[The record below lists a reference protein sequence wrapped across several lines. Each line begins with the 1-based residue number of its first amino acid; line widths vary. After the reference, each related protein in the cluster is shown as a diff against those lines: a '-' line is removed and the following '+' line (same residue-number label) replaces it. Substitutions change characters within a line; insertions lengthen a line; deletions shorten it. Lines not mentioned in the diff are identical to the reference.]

1 MKSLTEGLNRFETQ
15 AVTGAYMKKPGTGIA
30 VVLGAIHAGPWH
42 APLAKEPV
50 ADVVSSLLDE
60 GTKSH
65 GRDEYRMLLEHDG
78 SRVAF
83 WADGRYLYFSVTASV
98 ESLERALAL
107 CFEALKEPAL
117 AGEEIR
123 QVILREAADSV
134 HKSEETRSEAS
145 RAFSR
150 LIFAPESAGYEVS
163 AKDERSHILA
173 LSDEDVRAFVRDT
186 YRGRIVVSAFAD
198 MDESVFSSLLE
209 KATGGWNVTP
219 AASGRAPAYL
229 AAPDTNR
236 TLFVPIA
243 GKESVDVFLGASLP
257 MNPHDHQFPAFKVAL
272 DLLGGGFSDHL
283 TQTIRDRDG
292 LTYGTYARIRNVR
305 DAEAMYWGAWA
316 MFGNSLFEKGLSA
329 LKKEIGV
336 FLDAGITAERLKEK
350 VIEIEGRYAVRFS
363 DMYSAANEV
372 LTGLL
377 AHGDPHAADNYLAR
391 IRELSPEEVEA
402 AAKRHIRIDA
412 IAAAGAIDEKGNLL

>member
-1 MKSLTEGLNRFETQ
+1 MKKLTEGLSRFETRSLS
-15 AVTGAYMKKPGTGIA
+15 GAYMKKPGTRIA

-42 APLAKEPV
+42 APAAKEPV

-60 GTKSH
+60 GTKSR
-65 GRDEYRMLLEHDG
+65 GRDEYRMLLERDG
-78 SRVAF
+78 SRVAY

-98 ESLERALAL
+98 ESLERTLAL

-123 QVILREAADSV
+123 QVIQREAADCV
-134 HKSEETRSEAS
+134 HKSEETRGEAS

-150 LIFAPESAGYEVS
+150 LVFAPESAGYEIS

-173 LSDEDVRAFVRDT
+173 LSDEDVRAFFRDT
-186 YRGRIVVSAFAD
+186 YRGRVVISAFAD
-198 MDESVFSSLLE
+198 MDESAFMPMLE
-209 KATGGWNVTP
+209 KAAAGWNAAP
-219 AASGRAPAYL
+219 AASGRTPNYL
-229 AAPDTNR
+229 AAPESAR
-236 TLFVPIA
+236 SLFVPIA

-257 MNPHDHQFPAFKVAL
+257 MNPHDPQFPAFKVAL

-316 MFGNSLFEKGLSA
+316 MFGNSLFKKGLAA
-329 LKKEIGV
+329 LRKEISV
-336 FLDAGITAERLKEK
+336 FLEAGVTAERLKEK
-350 VIEIEGRYAVRFS
+350 VAEIEGRYAVRFS
-363 DMYSAANEV
+363 DMYSAANEI

-377 AHGDPHAADNYLAR
+377 AYGDPHAADTYLER
-391 IRELSPEEVEA
+391 IRELRPEEVETA
-402 AAKRHIRIDA
+402 ANRHIRADA
-412 IAAAGAIDEKGNLL
+412 IAAAGAIDETGNLL